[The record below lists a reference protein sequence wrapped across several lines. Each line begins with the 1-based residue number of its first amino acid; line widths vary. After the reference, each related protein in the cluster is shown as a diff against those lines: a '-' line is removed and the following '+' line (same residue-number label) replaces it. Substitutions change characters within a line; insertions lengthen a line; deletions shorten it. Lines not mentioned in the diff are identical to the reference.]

1 MRHSLG
7 CCPSGDGLRADWGL
21 LSPFAVLLAFYSK
34 SALCGRSLADL
45 AVSKQW
51 AVLPLKHP
59 AFAALRAAF
68 LTPLPPRK
76 VEKQH
81 FAPKLGETL

>member
-1 MRHSLG
+1 M
-7 CCPSGDGLRADWGL
+7 
-21 LSPFAVLLAFYSK
+21 LLAFYSK